1 MKPWNRHAQRYR
13 ARGTRPYSSL
23 QRALA
28 AGIAPQALFQRRDE
42 PPDGWQLYLIPAD
55 PARLRGAVS
64 GEIATPPCEARSITG
79 IAIAIATPG
88 NALREPRD
96 REECAAAAPPPR
108 TLIGAAVDA
117 IVRAHDDS

>member
-13 ARGTRPYSSL
+13 ARDTRPYSSL

-42 PPDGWQLYLIPAD
+42 PPDGWQPYLIPDD
-55 PARLRGAVS
+55 PDRLRGAVS

-79 IAIAIATPG
+79 IAIAPS
-88 NALREPRD
+88 LREPR
-96 REECAAAAPPPR
+96 APEADTPQPR
-108 TLIGAAVDA
+108 PRPG
-117 IVRAHDDS
+117 R

>member
-42 PPDGWQLYLIPAD
+42 PPDGWQPYLIPDD
-55 PARLRGAVS
+55 PDRLRGAVS

-79 IAIAIATPG
+79 IAIAIPIPG
-88 NALREPRD
+88 NVPSLREPRA
-96 REECAAAAPPPR
+96 REECAPEADTPQPR
-108 TLIGAAVDA
+108 PRPG
-117 IVRAHDDS
+117 R

>member
-42 PPDGWQLYLIPAD
+42 PPDGWQPYLIPDD
-55 PARLRGAVS
+55 PDRFRCSIA
-64 GEIATPPCEARSITG
+64 GEIATTESG
-79 IAIAIATPG
+79 ATVVTDKRVATHLSHMADRDDRAEVDTPQPRPRPG
-88 NALREPRD
+88 R
-96 REECAAAAPPPR
+96 
-108 TLIGAAVDA
+108 
-117 IVRAHDDS
+117 